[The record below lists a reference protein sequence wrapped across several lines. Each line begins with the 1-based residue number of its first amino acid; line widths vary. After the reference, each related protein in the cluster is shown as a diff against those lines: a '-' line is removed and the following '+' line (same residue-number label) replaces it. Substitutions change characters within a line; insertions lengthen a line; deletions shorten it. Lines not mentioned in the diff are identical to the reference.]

1 MDYFLVWYCGAE
13 CKGEELKTLCF
24 FAFRDAYEKMEEL
37 RRAGYA
43 TGIIEL
49 QTKRCPDF

>member
-24 FAFRDAYEKMEEL
+24 FVFRDE
-37 RRAGYA
+37 
-43 TGIIEL
+43 
-49 QTKRCPDF
+49 